1 MCQENGEQAIF
12 GPVCIT
18 TTEGNL
24 STLSGTDARPV
35 AIVDSDE
42 ISQPPAMPKSPA
54 EAHPIISNID
64 ADALNWPSTSLGSHA
79 RTNACSMEDS
89 FAN

>member
-1 MCQENGEQAIF
+1 MCQENGEQTIF

-24 STLSGTDARPV
+24 STLSETDARPV
-35 AIVDSDE
+35 AIFNSDE
-42 ISQPPAMPKSPA
+42 ILQPPAMLKSSA
-54 EAHPIISNID
+54 EAHSIISND
-64 ADALNWPSTSLGSHA
+64 TDALNWPSTSLGSHA

-89 FAN
+89 FVN